1 MAKKSVLNKDFNS
14 LFDDNQLDESD
25 SPQLIRL
32 AEIEPNKNQPRKYF
46 DLQALQVLA
55 DSIKENGVLQPLL
68 VRPLLSGGYQIVA
81 GERRWRASKMA
92 GLTEVPVLI
101 KELSEREAMQLALIE
116 NLQRENLNPIEEA
129 KGYKDLI
136 DSYGMSQDEV
146 AKVVG
151 KARSTV
157 TNSLRLLTLPKL
169 VRELLEKGEISAGH
183 CKALMGISSPA
194 EMTELALRAA
204 DGELSVRSIEKL
216 AQRKAKTEPAEKAR
230 DKFLI
235 EVEAALSEALN
246 TTVKVSGSNKKKT
259 VSIDFFSDESLTDF
273 VNKLS
278 E

>member
-183 CKALMGISSPA
+183 CKALMGIPSPA

-235 EVEAALSEALN
+235 EIEAALSEALN
-246 TTVKVSGSNKKKT
+246 TTVKVSGSHKKKT
-259 VSIDFFSDESLTDF
+259 VSIDFFSDENLTDF

>member
-183 CKALMGISSPA
+183 CKALMGIPSPA

-246 TTVKVSGSNKKKT
+246 TTVKVSGSHKKKT

>member
-183 CKALMGISSPA
+183 CKALMGIPSPA

-235 EVEAALSEALN
+235 EIEAALSEALN
-246 TTVKVSGSNKKKT
+246 TTVKVSGSHKKKT